1 MLNLLAKASL
11 VLIAL
16 ISLFMTIGNYR
27 AHPSGPDAA
36 RTSSSELWIEPKRA
50 GFARPASSGRL
61 GAATTSHR
69 RHAC

>member
-27 AHPSGPDAA
+27 AHPSGPGC
-36 RTSSSELWIEPKRA
+36 RTHLEQRIVDRTEA
-50 GFARPASSGRL
+50 CRL
-61 GAATTSHR
+61 RTPGLFG
-69 RHAC
+69 